1 MEKEKVVRALETCIG
16 CRPCKDCPF
25 DRTVAGITN
34 FPSCM
39 VELQKEALSLI
50 KELIVQSESI
60 PEEKFTLISDGNGGL
75 LKIKE
80 TESVCPICNGK
91 GFVQGNFYDV
101 PGANVSFGGYI
112 ENGRKTEICRNCNGK
127 GTIIK
132 GG

>member
-1 MEKEKVVRALETCIG
+1 MEKEKVIKALETCIG

-39 VELQKEALSLI
+39 VELQKEALAIINELSLV
-50 KELIVQSESI
+50 EVS
-60 PEEKFTLISDGNGGL
+60 
-75 LKIKE
+75 
-80 TESVCPICNGK
+80 CPVCNGK
-91 GFVQGNFYDV
+91 GLVQGNFYDV
-101 PGANVSFGGYI
+101 PGSNVSFGGYI